1 MTWLMSSN
9 LDSKLDAQTSR
20 IIIEFDELEFES
32 KSVEKS
38 PAPMMSDDGQ
48 LIACSLTL
56 RK

>member
-9 LDSKLDAQTSR
+9 SDSKLDAQTSR